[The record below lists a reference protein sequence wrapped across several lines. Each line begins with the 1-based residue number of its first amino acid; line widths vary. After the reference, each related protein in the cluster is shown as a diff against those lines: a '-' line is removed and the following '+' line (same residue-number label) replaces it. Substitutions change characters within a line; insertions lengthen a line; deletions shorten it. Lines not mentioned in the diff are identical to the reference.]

1 MSGLIEKSTTLK
13 TLLLRAATALLCA
26 ASLSAQTTGSVL
38 GAVSDPSGAAV
49 ANAKVSVKN
58 LATGFLNAAST
69 GPDGRFRIPQLPAAN
84 YELTVEAP
92 GFARYVQGPLT
103 LQLNQNAEF
112 LVKLEVKSATET
124 VNVTSEAPLIN
135 TTNAEVGANFD
146 SKRIE
151 ELPLSPS
158 RNILNAALSV
168 AGVAQMSS
176 GNSSFTSGGVSF
188 SVNGMRQRSNN
199 FVVDGSDSNNPSVGG
214 LQQEINNPDTVAEF
228 RIITN
233 QFLPEYG
240 RAAGSVVSIVTK
252 SGTNEIH
259 GTAFWYH
266 NSNRLNARSNVE
278 KLSGFTRAPWRIE
291 NQFGATGGGP
301 IVKNKTFFFGS
312 LMRWT
317 DRQFAAGTAI
327 QGAPTEAGKAL
338 LRPLAAGRPQLQA
351 LLDFLPA
358 ASIAGGTPASVT
370 AAGQTLSIP
379 TGTLAGAQPA
389 LLNAWQW
396 SARGDHRFNDKH
408 TLGGR
413 VLVDTRTQVSGQ
425 SVPPGLTS
433 SNPTDRTAANLFL
446 NSSLSASVFNEF
458 RASFQRVVSITEAAD
473 ARALAIPSFEVS
485 ALGLSG
491 FNSATSRTAIGL
503 AVNLP
508 QAQAVTNYQIM
519 NNFSWF
525 RGSHSYKAGFDFR
538 RLNQNQDF
546 NPTIRGRIAYSTLQ
560 SVIDDLPI
568 NASIN
573 SFLPGVGRWQ
583 AYRYYDY
590 FFFLQDEWRIRPNLT
605 LTYGIRYETPGNA
618 FNFLQ
623 SVNNRVVSANNNNP
637 DFRVDPAPPRD
648 RNNWAPRLGFNY
660 RFGSAPGLL
669 GKLTGN
675 QKLVLRGGYS
685 RTYDLIFNN
694 IYLNI
699 YSAFPFTIVNNFP
712 AGQPGAYQRIQDIA
726 QGRVVPGPTNPAQL
740 PRTIVDANFRAPVV
754 EQFAFQFQRELT
766 RNWVLTTGLVSTKGT
781 ALFQTLDGNPTLA
794 TTNNFGGAAS
804 PVVRVNPARG
814 PIRHRANAASSI
826 YHSWQ
831 TSIEKRL
838 SQNFAIGAHYTW
850 SAFIDDAS
858 EIFNPSVAG
867 EIAVPQDSF
876 NRRADRGRSTYDRPH
891 RFTTNFT
898 YELPFLRKQE
908 SAAGRIFGGWMIS
921 SLLSFQSGPPF
932 TPLNG
937 SDPGRRLS
945 GIDALVGTSIRPNL
959 NTNLDLSSMDMRQ
972 IRSAGQFTGGVFNL
986 FSLVNAANPL
996 GNVGRNVLR
1005 ADGINNVDVAV
1016 KKVVRLPWE
1025 KHTFDLRFDFYNLT
1039 NTRDYGIPQANVNN
1053 AGFANE
1059 GLTDGGRRRI
1069 QFGLR
1074 YAF

>member
-1 MSGLIEKSTTLK
+1 MKRILFSVASALCLATGLG
-13 TLLLRAATALLCA
+13 
-26 ASLSAQTTGSVL
+26 AQTTGSVL
-38 GAVSDPSGAAV
+38 GSVADATGAVV

-58 LATGFLNAAST
+58 IATGFVNTSATSA
-69 GPDGRFRIPQLPAAN
+69 DGRFRIPQLPASN
-84 YELTVEAP
+84 YELTVEAA
-92 GFARYVQGPLT
+92 GFAKYVQGPIT

-112 LVKLEVKSATET
+112 LVKLEVKSSSEV

-176 GNSSFTSGGVSF
+176 GNSTFASGGVAF

-199 FVVDGSDSNNPSVGG
+199 FVVDGSDSNNPSTGG

-252 SGTNEIH
+252 SGTNELH

-266 NSNRLNARSNVE
+266 NSNRLNARSNIE

-338 LRPLAAGRPQLQA
+338 LRPFAAGRPQLQA

-358 ASIAGGTPASVT
+358 AQIGGGAPASVNVG
-370 AAGQTLSIP
+370 GQALSIP

-413 VLVDTRTQVSGQ
+413 VLLDTRTQVSGQ

-433 SNPTDRTAANLFL
+433 QSPQDRTAANVFL
-446 NSSLSASVFNEF
+446 NSTLSSSIFNEF
-458 RASFQRVVSITEAAD
+458 RASFQRVVSQTLAAD
-473 ARALAIPSFEVS
+473 VGSLAIPSFEVTG
-485 ALGLSG
+485 LGLSG
-491 FNSATSRTAIGL
+491 FNSANSRTAIGL

-546 NPTIRGRIAYSTLQ
+546 NPTIRGRIAYATLQ
-560 SVIDDLPI
+560 NVIDDTPI

-583 AYRYYDY
+583 AYQYYDY
-590 FFFLQDEWRIRPNLT
+590 FFFLQDEWRVRPNLT
-605 LTYGIRYETPGNA
+605 ITYGIRYESPGNA
-618 FNFLQ
+618 FNFLER
-623 SVNNRVVSANNNNP
+623 VNERVVSLNNNNP

-648 RNNWAPRLGFNY
+648 KNNWAPRFGFNY
-660 RFGSAPGLL
+660 RFGTGKGILS
-669 GKLTGN
+669 KLTGD
-675 QKLVLRGGYS
+675 QKLVMRGGYS

-712 AGQPGAYQRIQDIA
+712 AGQTGAYQRIQDIA

-740 PRTIVDANFRAPVV
+740 PRTIVDSNFRAPVV

-766 RNWVLTTGLVSTKGT
+766 RNWVLTTGMVSTKGT
-781 ALFQTLDGNPTLA
+781 ALFQTIDGNPTLP
-794 TTNNFGGAAS
+794 TTNNFGGAAN

-838 SQNFAIGAHYTW
+838 SQNFSLGAHYTW
-850 SAFIDDAS
+850 SSFIDDAS

-898 YELPFLRKQE
+898 YELPFKRDQQGF
-908 SAAGRIFGGWMIS
+908 AGRLFGGWMVS

-959 NTNLDLSSMDMRQ
+959 NTSLDLGSMDMRE

-986 FSLVNAANPL
+986 FSLVNAANPM

-1005 ADGINNVDVAV
+1005 ADGINNIDVAF
-1016 KKVVRLPWE
+1016 KKVVRMPWE